1 MSYRPRI
8 GGGGKREWRPTLP
21 KPRKKP
27 LASPFCHQRAR
38 LSFQR
43 LSETCRQE
51 SNTFKNPNE
60 SGGEGGIR
68 TRGKRQKKGLFLRI
82 SKILCAM
89 RCKENRSCA
98 WEIVGKQSPRINPV
112 AMNLRIL
119 LPILITWG
127 CLAQPST
134 NSATLATFDVNHD
147 GRLEGTFVLEA
158 LHQGDLPEIWEVF
171 LGLVPNGQSRI
182 LKASN
187 DRIDFTPGEQ
197 ISPTS
202 AIYFK
207 TLPNP
212 PQPPIYNYNLGF
224 LSYIAIL
231 NPDWVYYTLSAAT
244 FETVSEFILGYRFAL
259 SDGDHAGWIKFQRP
273 TVDQYTPFALAGF
286 DFHPV
291 PNEAIVAGEPAPMP
305 SIEARASAGV
315 LALSWDARWGPL
327 GLECSSSL
335 AGGEWKALDGTFVGG
350 TTIGLQEE
358 KMFARLRR
366 P

>member
-134 NSATLATFDVNHD
+134 NSATWPILTTVSWADAATAHIATTAPTIT
-147 GRLEGTFVLEA
+147 LSLTCM
-158 LHQGDLPEIWEVF
+158 QKP
-171 LGLVPNGQSRI
+171 
-182 LKASN
+182 
-187 DRIDFTPGEQ
+187 PGE
-197 ISPTS
+197 
-202 AIYFK
+202 Y
-207 TLPNP
+207 
-212 PQPPIYNYNLGF
+212 
-224 LSYIAIL
+224 
-231 NPDWVYYTLSAAT
+231 V
-244 FETVSEFILGYRFAL
+244 
-259 SDGDHAGWIKFQRP
+259 
-273 TVDQYTPFALAGF
+273 
-286 DFHPV
+286 
-291 PNEAIVAGEPAPMP
+291 
-305 SIEARASAGV
+305 
-315 LALSWDARWGPL
+315 
-327 GLECSSSL
+327 
-335 AGGEWKALDGTFVGG
+335 G
-350 TTIGLQEE
+350 TTRDCG
-358 KMFARLRR
+358 
-366 P
+366 